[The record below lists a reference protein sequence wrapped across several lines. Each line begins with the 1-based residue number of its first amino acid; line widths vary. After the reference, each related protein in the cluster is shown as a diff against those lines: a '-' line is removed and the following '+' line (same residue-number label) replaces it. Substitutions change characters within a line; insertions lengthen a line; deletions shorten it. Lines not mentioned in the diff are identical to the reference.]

1 MNVRRWM
8 ILAFAANALLAI
20 ACAQP
25 GAETDRPVAAERSYT
40 AVEGKAILV
49 RGSASVKGLPF
60 LGQNAIPALT
70 GVYALPAAD
79 GKTTFEV
86 PVWYSAEPV
95 LLPAGWVTI
104 AFPGLPAGHSVSG
117 SPPGQPPSG
126 LPPEIET
133 LLAVDAG
140 SYRLFIGL
148 PRGTEVSTRFVAV
161 LSERFAWFRQ
171 HAMNPADISFPAVLE
186 IGR

>member
-117 SPPGQPPSG
+117 SLPDSRHPACLPKSRRYWRWMRVRIAFLSACLEALRYRPALSLSCPSASPGFAN
-126 LPPEIET
+126 T
-133 LLAVDAG
+133 L
-140 SYRLFIGL
+140 
-148 PRGTEVSTRFVAV
+148 
-161 LSERFAWFRQ
+161 
-171 HAMNPADISFPAVLE
+171 
-186 IGR
+186 